1 MKPRYSLAGGSGRGS
16 LTRLLSSCGP
26 GSSEGLTGAG
36 ESASKLI
43 LVAVG
48 RGGLSPL
55 IGQALHKAFHDV
67 ASVFLQWGCSG
78 VTAANTEAAVSFMT
92 EPWT

>member
-1 MKPRYSLAGGSGRGS
+1 MKPRYGLAGGSGRGS
-16 LTRLLSSCGP
+16 LMRLLSSCGP

-48 RGGLSPL
+48 RGLESLDRPFHN
-55 IGQALHKAFHDV
+55 ALYDI
-67 ASVFLQWGCSG
+67 ASVFLQWGCSRM
-78 VTAANTEAAVSFMT
+78 TAARTEAAVSFMT
-92 EPWT
+92 KPWM

>member
-1 MKPRYSLAGGSGRGS
+1 MKPRYGLAGGSGRGS
-16 LTRLLSSCGP
+16 LMRLLSSCGP

-36 ESASKLI
+36 ESATKLI

-48 RGGLSPL
+48 RGLESLDRP
-55 IGQALHKAFHDV
+55 LHKALHDM
-67 ASVFLQWGCSG
+67 ASVFLRWGCSR
-78 VTAANTEAAVSFMT
+78 VMVAKTEAAVSFMS